1 VLAEVELPLLRLTMA
16 ATKGNQL
23 RAARLLGINR
33 NTLRQK
39 LRDHHLISGA

>member
-1 VLAEVELPLLRLTMA
+1 
-16 ATKGNQL
+16 L

-39 LRDHHLISGA
+39 LRDHGLLQDRDGL